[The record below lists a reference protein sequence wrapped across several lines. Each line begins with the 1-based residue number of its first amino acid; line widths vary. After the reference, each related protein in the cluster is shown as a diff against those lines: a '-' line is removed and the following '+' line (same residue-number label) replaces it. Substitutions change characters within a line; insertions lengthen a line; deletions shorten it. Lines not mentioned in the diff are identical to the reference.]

1 MSDQERLKL
10 CSKIYS
16 FTKDLLYTV
25 ISAGGTVVNKTSVPE
40 KGMSEVRNG
49 CGEEMSRAFLIE
61 ATLCA
66 EPETGEVTQET
77 TVKTSFLVSLDIVV

>member
-1 MSDQERLKL
+1 MEYITEELIDLVSGVREGCLEQG
-10 CSKIYS
+10 S
-16 FTKDLLYTV
+16 FNS
-25 ISAGGTVVNKTSVPE
+25 IPE

-77 TVKTSFLVSLDIVV
+77 TAKTSFLVSLDIVV